1 MGENNGHTMRTLI
14 VVIGIFYTVL
24 LSGSTVDA
32 LQLSEYSEVFSQYSD
47 SLGNDAGNEIGMGR
61 SFGISNI
68 SLVITYTTVVIAA
81 LMLAGFLWM
90 AFAYSGQSSSGYGR
104 RKRDAFNVNEDMAA
118 KLHWINESFRR
129 YEIEDL
135 GCQLYIACEA
145 GKIKG
150 EKKSPKIGRITTM
163 IHSMISPIE
172 LSEVDQLPKEVK
184 RLFLAY
190 QEGSMLDETCSSLYG
205 AICPLITKS

>member
-1 MGENNGHTMRTLI
+1 MTEDFFDDGVKRALVSNSNTVALLSFVISIIGFFVPLI
-14 VVIGIFYTVL
+14 VAFGL
-24 LSGSTVDA
+24 LGRGTSST
-32 LQLSEYSEVFSQYSD
+32 S
-47 SLGNDAGNEIGMGR
+47 
-61 SFGISNI
+61 
-68 SLVITYTTVVIAA
+68 AA
-81 LMLAGFLWM
+81 LGSIF
-90 AFAYSGQSSSGYGR
+90 SSKKSNKKQVLSFIKNKRKLKR
-104 RKRDAFNVNEDMAA
+104 RKETSELQERSGTSEEVAEAFTDHMAA

-172 LSEVDQLPKEVK
+172 LSEVDRLPKEVK

>member
-1 MGENNGHTMRTLI
+1 MFTFFLHQTCT
-14 VVIGIFYTVL
+14 TVL
-24 LSGSTVDA
+24 
-32 LQLSEYSEVFSQYSD
+32 
-47 SLGNDAGNEIGMGR
+47 AGNEIGMGR

-205 AICPLITKS
+205 AICPLITKSW

>member
-14 VVIGIFYTVL
+14 VVVGIFYTVL

-61 SFGISNI
+61 TFGISNI

-172 LSEVDQLPKEVK
+172 LSEVDRLPKEVK

>member
-1 MGENNGHTMRTLI
+1 MRTKL
-14 VVIGIFYTVL
+14 IGIGFYTIL
-24 LSGSTVDA
+24 LSSYVDA
-32 LQLSEYSEVFSQYSD
+32 LELTEYSEVFSQNSD
-47 SLGNDAGNEIGMGR
+47 PLGKNAENGVGTGR
-61 SFGISNI
+61 AFGFSNI
-68 SLVITYTTVVIAA
+68 SLVITYATMVIAA

-90 AFAYSGQSSSGYGR
+90 AFAYSGQSSNGYGR
-104 RKRDAFNVNEDMAA
+104 KKRDAFNIDEDMAA

-150 EKKSPKIGRITTM
+150 EKKSPKVGRITTM
-163 IHSMISPIE
+163 IHSLISPIQ
-172 LSEVDQLPKEVK
+172 LDEVDRLPTDVK

-190 QEGSMLDETCSSLYG
+190 QEGSMLDETCSSLYS
-205 AICPLITKS
+205 AICPLIKSKPDMY

>member
-1 MGENNGHTMRTLI
+1 MRTLI
-14 VVIGIFYTVL
+14 VVVGIFYTVL

-172 LSEVDQLPKEVK
+172 LSEVDRLPKEVK

>member
-14 VVIGIFYTVL
+14 VVVGIFYTVL

-172 LSEVDQLPKEVK
+172 LSEVDRLPKEVK

>member
-47 SLGNDAGNEIGMGR
+47 SLGNDAGNEIGMDR
-61 SFGISNI
+61 AFGISNI

>member
-14 VVIGIFYTVL
+14 VVVGIFYTVL

-47 SLGNDAGNEIGMGR
+47 SLGNDAENEIGMGR

-172 LSEVDQLPKEVK
+172 LSEVDRLPKEVK

>member
-1 MGENNGHTMRTLI
+1 MRTLLI
-14 VVIGIFYTVL
+14 VIGIYTVF
-24 LSGSTVDA
+24 LSSYVDA
-32 LQLSEYSEVFSQYSD
+32 LQLAEYCEVFSQNSD
-47 SLGNDAGNEIGMGR
+47 PLGNDAGNEIGMGR